1 MQPRRVGIVHT
12 DEHKSGRSRGFTLI
26 ELLTVI
32 FIIGLLAA
40 ILIPSVSKVRERAN
54 RAAVAADLRSV
65 STSLSDYQI
74 DSLQGNGSFP
84 PKAGCPMRYFVE
96 AQINDAFPSPQYEM
110 NELWKSYLARCELI
124 GADVGGNF
132 YDRFSRSEDLNR
144 SQRVQVPYSDP
155 GEALAEDRPTRFTVD
170 PIAGFQ
176 VFTPP
181 NGIIDRGKVAYQYF
195 PVNSNNIGK
204 FRQILS
210 VMVQGNEDDVYA
222 NRPYTMAELTN
233 PRGEL
238 DIDIEG
244 LTLPAQRYDRF
255 VLLSLGPVGS
265 DQGIVPRNADNPD
278 DLRLRAFYRATR
290 DLDNNQI
297 LDFDF
302 NARSKRLETFPL
314 PDGSTGYGVIILSG
328 P

>member
-40 ILIPSVSKVRERAN
+40 ILIPAVSKVRERAK
-54 RAAVAADLRSV
+54 RAGAAADLRSL

-74 DSLQGNGSFP
+74 DTLQGNGSFP
-84 PKAGCPMRYFVE
+84 PRAGCPMRYFVE
-96 AQINDAFPSPQYEM
+96 AQINNAFPSPVYEM
-110 NELWKSYLARCELI
+110 NELWKTYLARCELI
-124 GADVGGNF
+124 GADVRGSF
-132 YDRFSRSEDLNR
+132 YDRFSRSEDLNKNE
-144 SQRVQVPYSDP
+144 RVQVPYSDP
-155 GEALAEDRPTRFTVD
+155 GEEFAEDRPERLTVD
-170 PIAGFQ
+170 PIAGLQ
-176 VFTPP
+176 VFAPP
-181 NGIIDRGKVAYQYF
+181 NGIIDRGPVPYQYF
-195 PVNSNNIGK
+195 PVNSNNISK

-210 VMVQGNEDDVYA
+210 VMVQQNEDDVYA

-238 DIDIEG
+238 GIDIEG

-255 VLLSLGPVGS
+255 VLFSLGPLEN
-265 DQGIVPRNADNPD
+265 DHGIVPRIADSPD

-290 DLDNNQI
+290 DLNNNQI
-297 LDFDF
+297 FDFDF
-302 NARSKRLETFPL
+302 NARSKRLETYPL
-314 PDGSTGYGVIILSG
+314 PDGSLGYGVIILSG